1 MLILCVEKSA
11 ACTVCILKGIRR
23 EKGMNLVIYKYLVI
37 LFTVI
42 SAVMNVMFAF
52 VLKVVIDST
61 YTGDVEVLKRYLVFS
76 FLFIVGDIALTVL
89 VNLLKGKYL
98 CHRLIKIKNDYYTA
112 SMSRKNKAI
121 VTDLTTKVEQVYVG
135 NLFQKFKILANVVEF
150 IVALGSIIYISWTM
164 TLGIVLVTLVP
175 LAVPLLFS
183 KMVSRFKQQ
192 YLDSTE
198 KYVDLL
204 KDTVTGMDTIR
215 GFRLQNIFLEHHE
228 KKNREMEIDRMKSEV
243 STDTVDATS
252 QNLGFLTFLT
262 ALGIGAYYVIVG
274 EMTFGMLIAAVQLM
288 NNLMQPLNNISFSMN
303 KMNAVKEVV
312 QELTD
317 VAVREDDNQTK
328 QIEGID
334 KIEVRDLC
342 YSVEEREIL
351 KNLNVTFEKGH
362 KYALVGE
369 SGVGKSTLLKLICR
383 ELVPDRGE
391 ILLDGNPVGTIRE
404 EDLSKSVMFARQDMF
419 IFRDTI
425 LNNIT
430 LWDSSRTEASLKLL
444 AELNLP
450 DGKDFYARQVNNEEG
465 ISEGQRQRINLARTL
480 QHSAS
485 VMLFDEIT
493 SSLDAPTAKR
503 IMEYI
508 CTKFRDQILI
518 FVTHNKEDLKFFEA
532 SEIIDLS
539 EVKK

>member
-1 MLILCVEKSA
+1 MRL
-11 ACTVCILKGIRR
+11 
-23 EKGMNLVIYKYLVI
+23 NLYKYLVI
-37 LFTVI
+37 VFTVI
-42 SAVMNVMFAF
+42 SAVINVMFAF

-61 YTGDVEVLKRYLVFS
+61 YTGDVEVLKRYLIFS
-76 FLFIVGDIALTVL
+76 FSFILGDIAIIVL

-98 CHRLIKIKNDYYTA
+98 CYRLINIKNDYYKA
-112 SMSRKNKAI
+112 SLSRKNRAI

-150 IVALGSIIYISWTM
+150 VVALGSIIYISWTM

-175 LAVPLLFS
+175 LMVPLIFS
-183 KMVSRFKQQ
+183 RMVGRLKQR

-198 KYVDLL
+198 NYVELL

-215 GFRLQNIFLEHHE
+215 GFRLQTIFLKHHE
-228 KKNREMEIDRMKSEV
+228 KKNREMEMSRMKSEV
-243 STDTVDATS
+243 SADIVDATS

-288 NNLMQPLNNISFSMN
+288 NSLMQPLNNISFSMN
-303 KMNAVKEVV
+303 KMNAVKEAV

-317 VAVREDDNQTK
+317 VAIQQNSEQTK
-328 QIEGID
+328 RIEGID
-334 KIEVRDLC
+334 QIEIRNLC
-342 YSVEEREIL
+342 YSVEEREVFN
-351 KNLNVTFEKGH
+351 NLNLTFEKAH

-369 SGVGKSTLLKLICR
+369 SGAGKSTLLKLMSG
-383 ELVPDRGE
+383 ELIPNRGE
-391 ILLDGNPVGTIRE
+391 ILLDGNPVDTIHE
-404 EDLSKSVMFARQDMF
+404 DDLSKSVMFARQDMF

-430 LWDSSRTEASLKLL
+430 LWDDSRKDASLHLL

-450 DGKDFYARQVNNEEG
+450 VGEDFYARQVNNEEG

-493 SSLDAPTAKR
+493 SSLDAPTAKK

-508 CTKFRDQILI
+508 CSTFRDQILI
-518 FVTHNKEDLKFFEA
+518 FVTHNKEDLAFFA
-532 SEIIDLS
+532 PNEIVDFNEIQ
-539 EVKK
+539 